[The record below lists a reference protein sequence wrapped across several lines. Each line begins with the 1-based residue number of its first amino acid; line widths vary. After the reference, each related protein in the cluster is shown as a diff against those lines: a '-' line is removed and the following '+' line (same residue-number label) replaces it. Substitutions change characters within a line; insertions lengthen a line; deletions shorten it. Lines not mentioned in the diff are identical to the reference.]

1 MSAQRTIESERLVTD
16 AHANSNQTPLTVTRQ
31 FDLPTFFAGSTKAWG
46 IFEDRFGRMRRRFD
60 VELYGSWQGDV
71 FKLDEHFVYD
81 DGRTEQRI
89 WLIRQ
94 LSAGHF
100 EATCDDCIGSAAG
113 SYSASMVQ
121 MSYAFRLRL
130 PSRTITVDIDDRF
143 HRVNAN
149 TAINRA
155 TVRKWG
161 IKVGEISLFFM
172 RQEPADSPEQP
183 DQSARIAAQ

>member
-1 MSAQRTIESERLVTD
+1 VTD
-16 AHANSNQTPLTVTRQ
+16 TQASSSQPPLTAANH
-31 FDLPTFFAGSTKAWG
+31 FDLPTFFAGTTSAWG

-60 VELYGSWQGDV
+60 VKLHGSWQGDV

-89 WLIRQ
+89 WLITPLTAER
-94 LSAGHF
+94 F
-100 EATCDDCIGSAAG
+100 EATCDDCIGKAAG

-121 MSYAFRLRL
+121 MFYAFRLRL
-130 PSRTITVDIDDRF
+130 PSRIISVDIDDRF
-143 HRVNAN
+143 HRVNAH

-161 IKVGEISLFFM
+161 IRIGEISLFFV
-172 RQEPADSPEQP
+172 RQETTNDQQQT
-183 DQSARIAAQ
+183 DQSARVAAT